1 MERESPAEARLVS
14 EARRR
19 GGTPQGIPATAASNS
34 TRRRGSFQGNP
45 QVGCSKPRRGFRC
58 CLPPHAL
65 EVICSLLSTREDH
78 LDGGSLSLW
87 PERRPVLI
95 FQNKGASRT
104 HGKHIEDAFV
114 SLACNRAGLAT
125 LSIDETNDRSA
136 WGPCRAWRPSFARWS
151 LGSLFSLS
159 GGLHFS
165 AGSERDH

>member
-1 MERESPAEARLVS
+1 VEELHKAFLPRQFLIRHAGAGVFKEIHKA
-14 EARRR
+14 
-19 GGTPQGIPATAASNS
+19 
-34 TRRRGSFQGNP
+34 
-45 QVGCSKPRRGFRC
+45 GCSKLRRGFRC

-136 WGPCRAWRPSFARWS
+136 WGPCGAWRARRPSFARWS

-159 GGLHFS
+159 GGLS
-165 AGSERDH
+165 AGSESEH